1 MDKFVINGGN
11 ELGGEIEIGGSKNSV
26 LPILAG
32 TILASDGECIIDNV
46 PNIRDIDIML
56 RVLENLGAEI
66 NWDKKEHRVVVSP
79 ENISNYRAPYDLV
92 RQMRA
97 SFLVMGPL
105 LGRFK
110 QAEVSLPGGC
120 VLGARPVNLHLKGF
134 ESLGAK
140 ITDEEGYIKAAANKL
155 VGNTTYFDRP
165 SHTGTENIMLAAV
178 LGEGTTGI
186 INAACDPEVVDLAN
200 FLKRMGAKISGAGST
215 FIEIEGVEKLYG
227 CHYSTMPD
235 RLVVG
240 TYACA
245 VAITGGDVMLKN
257 ARESDLQMPFM
268 KLRNMGV
275 EVTDENGG
283 INIKSSGRLNAVDIS
298 TYPFPGFPTDLQPCF
313 MAIVAKADG
322 VSNITETVFENRMS
336 HAMELSRLGANIQ
349 VKGDKAVINGVK
361 VLRGA
366 SIMASDIRAGAA
378 LVIAA
383 LGAEGTSEVLRV
395 YHIDRGY
402 ENIDEKLASVGAD
415 IKRVAQ

>member
-11 ELGGEIEIGGSKNSV
+11 ELNGEIEIGGSKNSV

-56 RVLENLGAEI
+56 QVLKNLGAEI
-66 NWDKKEHRVVVSP
+66 NWDKEKHRAVVSP
-79 ENISNYRAPYDLV
+79 ESISNYRAPYDLV

-105 LGRFK
+105 LGRFR

-134 ESLGAK
+134 EALGAR
-140 ITDEEGYIKAAANKL
+140 ITDEEGYIKAAADKL
-155 VGNTTYFDRP
+155 VGNTVYFDRP

-200 FLKRMGAKISGAGST
+200 FLKRMGAKIRGAGSA
-215 FIEIEGVEKLYG
+215 FIEIEGIEKLYG
-227 CHYSTMPD
+227 CHYSAMPD
-235 RLVVG
+235 RLVAG

-245 VAITGGDVMLKN
+245 IAITGGDVRLKN
-257 ARESDLQMPFM
+257 ARESDLQMPSM

-275 EVTDENGG
+275 EVNHYNGG
-283 INIKSSGRLNAVDIS
+283 MNMKSSGRLKAVDIS

-313 MAIVAKADG
+313 MAVAAKAEG
-322 VSNITETVFENRMS
+322 VSNITETVFENRMN
-336 HAMELSRLGANIQ
+336 HAMELSRLGADIQ

-361 VLRGA
+361 HLRGA

-383 LGAEGTSEVLRV
+383 LGAKGTSEVLRV

-402 ENIDEKLASVGAD
+402 ENIDQKLASVGAD
-415 IKRVAQ
+415 IKRVTQ